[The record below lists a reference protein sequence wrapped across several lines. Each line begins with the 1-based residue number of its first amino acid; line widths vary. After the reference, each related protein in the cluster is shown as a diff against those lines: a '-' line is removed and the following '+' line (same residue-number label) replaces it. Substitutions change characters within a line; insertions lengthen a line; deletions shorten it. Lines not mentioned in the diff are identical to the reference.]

1 MDISFPALGLTFDAE
16 VSYSPMI
23 PGRYSGPPENCYPD
37 EPAELEILS
46 LTCEG
51 KDAMF
56 LLESTCEEDIEQAAY
71 EAAEQY
77 LEDERDAQMESLAES
92 RAEF

>member
-56 LLESTCEEDIEQAAY
+56 LLDSTVFEDIEQAAF
-71 EAAEQY
+71 EAAESY
-77 LEDERDAQMESLAES
+77 LEDQEAYAEERF
-92 RAEF
+92 AEF